1 MVSKALAKAMPRA
14 RRSANVHDSAV
25 FVSDDVDALGSRG
38 IESFTLCWEFVRGL
52 TLQLI

>member
-1 MVSKALAKAMPRA
+1 MVSKALTKAMPRA

-25 FVSDDVDALGSRG
+25 LIADDVDTLGSRG
-38 IESFTLCWEFVRGL
+38 IESFTLCWKFVWGL